1 MGAKIKTP
9 KNLLGLKKTK
19 KTKQNKTKSKKKSL
33 DQNLSPKESHA
44 EIPSHN
50 KHFKE
55 AKNDITRKI
64 ERLVLNTQK
73 IPTYSQIICI
83 ALRVLQT
90 SKEFWVFQFHQS
102 SSGPLRKHIFTCDWC
117 ISIHFVCFC
126 VLRFVACDRPV
137 SGNNRLVFFE
147 YFSDHSYSCLLPLT
161 KSPLIIAISFAI
173 LEQSGVILSSVFA
186 GQARRVLCIVIC
198 INSAPTQMIDGTE
211 KPIRSLQT
219 RSAIQRTLEIWSTL
233 PSYRSLYFVMSD
245 RGYP

>member
-1 MGAKIKTP
+1 MKWYNTKNRKISFEYP
-9 KNLLGLKKTK
+9 
-19 KTKQNKTKSKKKSL
+19 KKSL
-33 DQNLSPKESHA
+33 L
-44 EIPSHN
+44 
-50 KHFKE
+50 
-55 AKNDITRKI
+55 ITK
-64 ERLVLNTQK
+64 LFVSCCAFCK
-73 IPTYSQIICI
+73 
-83 ALRVLQT
+83 LQRN
-90 SKEFWVFQFHQS
+90 FGFFWVWVFQFRQS

-173 LEQSGVILSSVFA
+173 LGQSGVILSFVFA

-198 INSAPTQMIDGTE
+198 INSAPTKMIDGTE

-219 RSAIQRTLEIWSTL
+219 RSAIQRIWL
-233 PSYRSLYFVMSD
+233 
-245 RGYP
+245 